1 MSDPYSIA
9 GGGSGRL
16 KLKGVKEG
24 KIDKHSKKKKH
35 KHRDK
40 DQHPDLDKD
49 GAFHDNSVV
58 PKSLVGDQE
67 NEQGRDRDRAGL
79 GGESSKSKGK
89 DDSAES
95 GPPLAKTE
103 AERRYE
109 EQRRKR
115 LEERLRKEGGAKTH
129 KQRVEELNR
138 YLSGLSE
145 HHDMPKIGPG

>member
-1 MSDPYSIA
+1 MSDPYAIVV

-16 KLKGVKEG
+16 KLKGVKDG
-24 KIDKHSKKKKH
+24 KIDKHGKKKKH
-35 KHRDK
+35 KHKDK
-40 DQHPDLDKD
+40 DRHEKEASAPAANQDETED
-49 GAFHDNSVV
+49 GSFQDNSVV
-58 PKSLVGDQE
+58 LRSLD
-67 NEQGRDRDRAGL
+67 AG
-79 GGESSKSKGK
+79 KGK
-89 DDSAES
+89 
-95 GPPLAKTE
+95 

>member
-1 MSDPYSIA
+1 MSDPYSIV
-9 GGGSGRL
+9 GWGSGRL
-16 KLKGVKEG
+16 KLKGVKDG
-24 KIDKHSKKKKH
+24 KIDKHGKRKKKH
-35 KHRDK
+35 KQRDK
-40 DQHPDLDKD
+40 AEASQDDDDD
-49 GAFHDNSVV
+49 GKQEGSFQDNSV
-58 PKSLVGDQE
+58 
-67 NEQGRDRDRAGL
+67 
-79 GGESSKSKGK
+79 
-89 DDSAES
+89 
-95 GPPLAKTE
+95 